1 MGLYSKDTETKMDL
15 LAVPSVNSCLK
26 ARTQYIKESSTS
38 VWSIALQSRTFG
50 LSFFKWSPLKNSTS
64 LTEKQFCIEDVGR
77 DCRVPIIEVQL

>member
-1 MGLYSKDTETKMDL
+1 MLEVLLGYDHRVKNSYLTMGLYSKDTETKMDL

-64 LTEKQFCIEDVGR
+64 LTEK
-77 DCRVPIIEVQL
+77 